1 MRIIIPMAGI
11 GSRLKPHT
19 LTVPKPLTKIAG
31 KSIVERLL
39 EEIVQVV
46 GQKVTDIAFI
56 IGPKS
61 KGFPEDIEE
70 QLSDIAV
77 SLNSKAHIFVQEEA
91 LGTAHAIHQ
100 ATDVLEGP
108 CVIAFADTLF
118 KADFTLDDNAD
129 GVIWVKKIPNPEQ
142 FGVVKLQDGYI
153 TDFVEKPD
161 TFVSDLAIIGIYYFK
176 EGEKLK
182 QEIKYLI
189 DNDIRGKGGEYQ
201 ITDALENL
209 KLKGAKLVPGTVDD
223 WMDCGNK
230 DETVITH
237 HKVLDYEEA
246 DGKNLRSQKISLENS
261 KIIPPCYIADGVV
274 IKDSTVGPHVSL
286 GKNTQVTN
294 SIIKDSLI
302 QDDTLIANAQ
312 LEKAMIGSHVIFD
325 GKFKSVSLGDYSS
338 LI

>member
-61 KGFPEDIEE
+61 KGFPENIEA
-70 QLSDIAV
+70 QLAEIAS
-77 SLNSKAHIFVQEEA
+77 SLNSKAHVFVQEQA
-91 LGTAHAIHQ
+91 LGTAHAIYQ
-100 ATDVLEGP
+100 AAAVLEGP
-108 CVIAFADTLF
+108 CVVAFADTLF
-118 KADFTLDDNAD
+118 KADFTLDDKAD

-182 QEIKYLI
+182 QEINLLI
-189 DNDIRGKGGEYQ
+189 DNNIRGKGGEYQ

-209 KLKGAKLVPGTVDD
+209 KRNGAKLVPGTVDD

-230 DETVITH
+230 NETVITH
-237 HKVLDYEEA
+237 HKVLDYEAA
-246 DGKNLRSQKISLENS
+246 DGKNLVSKKVTLKNS
-261 KIIPPCYIADGVV
+261 KIIPPCYIGEDVV
-274 IKDSTVGPHVSL
+274 IKDSTIGPHVSL
-286 GKNTQVTN
+286 GKNCKVTN
-294 SIIKDSLI
+294 STIKDSLI
-302 QDDTLIANAQ
+302 QDDTVILNADLKQ
-312 LEKAMIGSHVIFD
+312 SMIGSHVNFD
-325 GKFKSVSLGDYSS
+325 GKFKSVSLGDYSN
-338 LI
+338 LK